1 MNAPMERMT
10 ATSPPFVSTSLAPIT
25 VHANVPDTVIM
36 AVFASV
42 CLRLSKFLYCYNFLN
57 IAFIYFFFL
66 TNKMVSQRTR
76 NKLCIK
82 NIMILKSITI
92 NLPFLS

>member
-10 ATSPPFVSTSLAPIT
+10 AISPPTVSTPLAPII

-57 IAFIYFFFL
+57 IAFISFFDEQDG
-66 TNKMVSQRTR
+66 VSTYKEQTLHQ
-76 NKLCIK
+76 KYYD
-82 NIMILKSITI
+82 
-92 NLPFLS
+92 PQVYYY

>member
-1 MNAPMERMT
+1 MERMT
-10 ATSPPFVSTSLAPIT
+10 ATSPPIVSTSLAPIT

-42 CLRLSKFLYCYNFLN
+42 CSRLSKLFYCYNFLN
-57 IAFIYFFFL
+57 IAFIYFFL

-82 NIMILKSITI
+82 NIMILQVYYY
-92 NLPFLS
+92 

>member
-10 ATSPPFVSTSLAPIT
+10 AISPPIVSTHLAPII

-57 IAFIYFFFL
+57 IAFIFFFL
-66 TNKMVSQRTR
+66 TNKMVSERTR

-82 NIMILKSITI
+82 NIMILKSITT

>member
-57 IAFIYFFFL
+57 IAFIFFFW
-66 TNKMVSQRTR
+66 TNKMVSERTR

>member
-10 ATSPPFVSTSLAPIT
+10 AISPPTVSTPLAPII

-57 IAFIYFFFL
+57 IAFIFFFL
-66 TNKMVSQRTR
+66 TNKMVSERTR

>member
-10 ATSPPFVSTSLAPIT
+10 AISPPIVSTHLAPII
-25 VHANVPDTVIM
+25 VHANIPDTVIM

-57 IAFIYFFFL
+57 IAFIFFFDEQDG
-66 TNKMVSQRTR
+66 V
-76 NKLCIK
+76 
-82 NIMILKSITI
+82 
-92 NLPFLS
+92 

>member
-36 AVFASV
+36 AVFVSV

-57 IAFIYFFFL
+57 IAFIYFL

-82 NIMILKSITI
+82 NIMILKSTTI

>member
-10 ATSPPFVSTSLAPIT
+10 ATSPPTVSTPLAPIT
-25 VHANVPDTVIM
+25 VHANILDTVIM
-36 AVFASV
+36 AVFVSV

-57 IAFIYFFFL
+57 IAFIFFL
-66 TNKMVSQRTR
+66 TNKMVSERTR

>member
-57 IAFIYFFFL
+57 IAFIYFL

-82 NIMILKSITI
+82 NIMILKSTTI

>member
-10 ATSPPFVSTSLAPIT
+10 ATSPPTVSTPLAPIT

-57 IAFIYFFFL
+57 IAFIFFL
-66 TNKMVSQRTR
+66 TNKMVSERTR

>member
-1 MNAPMERMT
+1 MNAPMEHMT
-10 ATSPPFVSTSLAPIT
+10 ATSPPIVSTHLAPII

-57 IAFIYFFFL
+57 IAFIFFL

-82 NIMILKSITI
+82 NIMILQVYYY
-92 NLPFLS
+92 

>member
-10 ATSPPFVSTSLAPIT
+10 AISPPIVSTHLAPII

-57 IAFIYFFFL
+57 IAFIFFL
-66 TNKMVSQRTR
+66 TNKMVSERTS

>member
-10 ATSPPFVSTSLAPIT
+10 AISPPFVSTHLAPIT

-57 IAFIYFFFL
+57 IAFIFFFL
-66 TNKMVSQRTR
+66 TNKMVSERTR

>member
-10 ATSPPFVSTSLAPIT
+10 ATSPPIVSTHLGSII

-57 IAFIYFFFL
+57 IAFIFFFFDEQDG
-66 TNKMVSQRTR
+66 V
-76 NKLCIK
+76 
-82 NIMILKSITI
+82 
-92 NLPFLS
+92 

>member
-36 AVFASV
+36 AVFVSV

-57 IAFIYFFFL
+57 IAFIFFFL
-66 TNKMVSQRTR
+66 TNKMVSERTR